1 MHAELHQAGAL
12 VRTTMQ
18 PGLCGHGCQA
28 PTCKQHCPRRD
39 FACGFPSVCHH
50 CSVTDARHV
59 DTHESASFTS
69 NRPCWLSSALP
80 SLPAASCSPA
90 ELGEVT
96 SSVMKP
102 SSVCACRT
110 GSQNKF
116 QFKQ

>member
-1 MHAELHQAGAL
+1 
-12 VRTTMQ
+12 
-18 PGLCGHGCQA
+18 
-28 PTCKQHCPRRD
+28 
-39 FACGFPSVCHH
+39 
-50 CSVTDARHV
+50 
-59 DTHESASFTS
+59 
-69 NRPCWLSSALP
+69 
-80 SLPAASCSPA
+80 LPAASCSPA